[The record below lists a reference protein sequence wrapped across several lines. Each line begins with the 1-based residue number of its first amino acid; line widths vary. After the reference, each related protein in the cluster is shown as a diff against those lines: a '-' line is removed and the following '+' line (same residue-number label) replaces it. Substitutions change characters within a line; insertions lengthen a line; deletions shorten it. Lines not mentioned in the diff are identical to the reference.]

1 MMTFLTI
8 LLAVVIV
15 LNVWLGISTA
25 KLERERRRKYQE
37 RMDECDKSIGEVMDE
52 LSKTK
57 FHLKEAQSAN
67 AALKRSFEE
76 TVAEYEKLAK
86 EYEALQKKYDA
97 IHHDK
102 EDPVD
107 AGQPTYHDTPGD
119 PVVKPAKPKRVK
131 KARK

>member
-1 MMTFLTI
+1 MTFLTI

-37 RMDECDKSIGEVMDE
+37 RMDECDKSISEVMDE

-76 TVAEYEKLAK
+76 TVA